1 MTDADSKSALRS
13 NCASVRHVMLHNDG
27 AATAYKVHFDSS
39 DTLREWDQSEIAN
52 DTDGSNTEG
61 AGATR

>member
-1 MTDADSKSALRS
+1 MQTARVHSEAIALQFDI
-13 NCASVRHVMLHNDG
+13 VMLHIDG

-52 DTDGSNTEG
+52 DTDGSNTKG

>member
-1 MTDADSKSALRS
+1 MQTARVHSEAIALQFDI
-13 NCASVRHVMLHNDG
+13 VMLHNDG

-52 DTDGSNTEG
+52 DTDGSNTKG

>member
-1 MTDADSKSALRS
+1 MQTARVHSEAIALQFDI
-13 NCASVRHVMLHNDG
+13 VQLHQDG

-39 DTLREWDQSEIAN
+39 DTLREWNQSEIAN

-61 AGATR
+61 AGATC